1 MNKRLRTEVSK
12 DTHPGIHSLRFV
24 SIYIPYFK
32 PLYISITQAP
42 STLVHLKQVVKLFQS
57 ALPNHAKRILH
68 HTAQIIE
75 FCNDFLLPVSL
86 PANMLTCIEHA

>member
-1 MNKRLRTEVSK
+1 
-12 DTHPGIHSLRFV
+12 
-24 SIYIPYFK
+24 
-32 PLYISITQAP
+32 
-42 STLVHLKQVVKLFQS
+42 
-57 ALPNHAKRILH
+57 LH